1 MTTADI
7 LLALLIV
14 AFVAWIAWEIRRA
27 PIVPNDKQDVQPAID
42 SVRAALESD
51 ARFDELR
58 DYTTTNHVRAG
69 TAWGKEL

>member
-27 PIVPNDKQDVQPAID
+27 PVEDFDTD
-42 SVRAALESD
+42 LSDD
-51 ARFDELR
+51 ARAEEIIEASRPAELR
-58 DYTTTNHVRAG
+58 PHVRAIS
-69 TAWGKEL
+69 EPLQ